1 MDVNDD
7 KKELNTNYE
16 AELQAYK
23 ENEKRLPELSKK
35 LKEAEIN
42 KNEEEAIKLRKEILG
57 VKTAIAPSKYII
69 KKIPVKMDVSKVKG
83 KELRLLR
90 RNIGMIFQ
98 SFNLVK
104 RSSVYKNV
112 LSGRIGYHNWIETI
126 CGIYTKREK
135 MLALQSIDSLGILS
149 KSYVRADNL
158 SGGQQQRVAL
168 ARALTQEPSLILA
181 DEPVASLDPITT
193 ISVMNDF
200 KKINKEKGITIVANM
215 HHVDLAL
222 KYSNRIIGIKAG
234 EIVFDGTPDQVN
246 DEVLQKIYGR
256 ALERG
261 ENLGGVDND

>member
-1 MDVNDD
+1 M
-7 KKELNTNYE
+7 
-16 AELQAYK
+16 
-23 ENEKRLPELSKK
+23 SKK
-35 LKEAEIN
+35 LKEAETN

-234 EIVFDGTPDQVN
+234 EIVFDGTPDQIN

>member
-1 MDVNDD
+1 M
-7 KKELNTNYE
+7 
-16 AELQAYK
+16 
-23 ENEKRLPELSKK
+23 SKK
-35 LKEAEIN
+35 LKEAETN

-112 LSGRIGYHNWIETI
+112 LSGRIGYHNWIETV

>member
-1 MDVNDD
+1 MIEFKNVKKVYPDGLVALKHINLTINDGDFVSIIGLSGAGKSTLLRTINKMHDIQEGQILVDVNDD

-16 AELQAYK
+16 AELQVK
-23 ENEKRLPELSKK
+23 EF
-35 LKEAEIN
+35 
-42 KNEEEAIKLRKEILG
+42 
-57 VKTAIAPSKYII
+57 
-69 KKIPVKMDVSKVKG
+69 
-83 KELRLLR
+83 RLLR

-135 MLALQSIDSLGILS
+135 MLALQSIDSLGILN

>member
-1 MDVNDD
+1 
-7 KKELNTNYE
+7 
-16 AELQAYK
+16 
-23 ENEKRLPELSKK
+23 
-35 LKEAEIN
+35 
-42 KNEEEAIKLRKEILG
+42 
-57 VKTAIAPSKYII
+57 
-69 KKIPVKMDVSKVKG
+69 MDVSKVKG

-234 EIVFDGTPDQVN
+234 EIVFDGTPDQIN

>member
-1 MDVNDD
+1 MHDIQEGQILVDVNDD
-7 KKELNTNYE
+7 KKEVNTNYE

-35 LKEAEIN
+35 LKEAETN

-112 LSGRIGYHNWIETI
+112 LSGRIGYHNWIETV

-168 ARALTQEPSLILA
+168 ARALTQE
-181 DEPVASLDPITT
+181 
-193 ISVMNDF
+193 
-200 KKINKEKGITIVANM
+200 
-215 HHVDLAL
+215 HVDLAL

>member
-1 MDVNDD
+1 M
-7 KKELNTNYE
+7 
-16 AELQAYK
+16 
-23 ENEKRLPELSKK
+23 SKK
-35 LKEAEIN
+35 LKEAETN

-135 MLALQSIDSLGILS
+135 MLALQSIDSLGILN

>member
-35 LKEAEIN
+35 LKEAETN

-112 LSGRIGYHNWIETI
+112 LSGRIGYHNWIETV

>member
-1 MDVNDD
+1 MSTMT
-7 KKELNTNYE
+7 KRSSTQITKQSY
-16 AELQAYK
+16 
-23 ENEKRLPELSKK
+23 RLPELSKK
-35 LKEAEIN
+35 LKEAETN

-126 CGIYTKREK
+126 LGIYTKREK

-234 EIVFDGTPDQVN
+234 EIVFDGTPDQIN

>member
-1 MDVNDD
+1 M
-7 KKELNTNYE
+7 
-16 AELQAYK
+16 
-23 ENEKRLPELSKK
+23 SKK

>member
-1 MDVNDD
+1 M
-7 KKELNTNYE
+7 
-16 AELQAYK
+16 
-23 ENEKRLPELSKK
+23 SKK
-35 LKEAEIN
+35 LKEAENN

>member
-16 AELQAYK
+16 SELQAYK

-35 LKEAEIN
+35 LKEAETN

-135 MLALQSIDSLGILS
+135 MLALQSIDSLGILN

>member
-35 LKEAEIN
+35 LKEAETN
-42 KNEEEAIKLRKEILG
+42 RNEEEAIKLRKEILG

-234 EIVFDGTPDQVN
+234 EIVFDGTPDQIN

-261 ENLGGVDND
+261 ENLGGVDNE

>member
-1 MDVNDD
+1 M
-7 KKELNTNYE
+7 
-16 AELQAYK
+16 
-23 ENEKRLPELSKK
+23 SKK
-35 LKEAEIN
+35 LKEAETN

-200 KKINKEKGITIVANM
+200 KMINKEKGITIVANM

>member
-1 MDVNDD
+1 MIEFKNVKKVYPDGLVALKHINLTINDGDFVSIIGLSGAGKSTLLRTINKMHDIQEGQILVDVNDD

-23 ENEKRLPELSKK
+23 ENEKRLPELNKK
-35 LKEAEIN
+35 LKEAETN

-135 MLALQSIDSLGILS
+135 MLALQSIDSLGILN

-158 SGGQQQRVAL
+158 SGG
-168 ARALTQEPSLILA
+168 
-181 DEPVASLDPITT
+181 
-193 ISVMNDF
+193 
-200 KKINKEKGITIVANM
+200 
-215 HHVDLAL
+215 
-222 KYSNRIIGIKAG
+222 
-234 EIVFDGTPDQVN
+234 
-246 DEVLQKIYGR
+246 
-256 ALERG
+256 
-261 ENLGGVDND
+261 

>member
-35 LKEAEIN
+35 LKEAETN

-234 EIVFDGTPDQVN
+234 EIVFDGTPDQIN

>member
-1 MDVNDD
+1 M
-7 KKELNTNYE
+7 
-16 AELQAYK
+16 
-23 ENEKRLPELSKK
+23 SKK
-35 LKEAEIN
+35 LKEAEAN